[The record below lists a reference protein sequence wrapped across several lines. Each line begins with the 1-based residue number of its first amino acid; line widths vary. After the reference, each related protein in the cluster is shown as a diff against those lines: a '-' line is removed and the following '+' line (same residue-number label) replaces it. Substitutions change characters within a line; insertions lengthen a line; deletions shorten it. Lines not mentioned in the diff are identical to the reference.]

1 MSSSVTLLNCL
12 YGPLAMYTSRL
23 CCIFDLSVTTE
34 STGLFLMLLTREL
47 SLVGREQVAEVALFL
62 HLSIVSQTG
71 GMRPTL
77 LKGWFLP

>member
-12 YGPLAMYTSRL
+12 YGPLAMYTRRL

-47 SLVGREQVAEVALFL
+47 SLVGREQVAEVALFPPPQYCESDWWNEA
-62 HLSIVSQTG
+62 HSA
-71 GMRPTL
+71 
-77 LKGWFLP
+77 